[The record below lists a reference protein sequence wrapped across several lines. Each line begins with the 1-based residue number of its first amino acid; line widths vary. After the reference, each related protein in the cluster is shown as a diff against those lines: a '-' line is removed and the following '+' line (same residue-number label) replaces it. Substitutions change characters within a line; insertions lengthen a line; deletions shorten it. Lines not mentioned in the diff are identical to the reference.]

1 MKAFGCRGIAARV
14 VTESFAVS
22 AFCDIEV
29 IDVTARYAGPDTDA
43 VTDCA
48 PANAAV
54 RTAARMPQIAS
65 DTRFLMS
72 ILLLPGSSPCGTPGV
87 SYSVQRGVKRRNRGS
102 RSGGPARGRRGGG
115 GGAWRHRS
123 RDGRLRDS

>member
-1 MKAFGCRGIAARV
+1 MKASGCRGIAARV

-22 AFCDIEV
+22 AFCDIAV

-54 RTAARMPQIAS
+54 RTAARMPQIAR

-72 ILLLPGSSPCGTPGV
+72 NLLPGSSPLRNPWSFVLG
-87 SYSVQRGVKRRNRGS
+87 SVECQAAEV
-102 RSGGPARGRRGGG
+102 
-115 GGAWRHRS
+115 
-123 RDGRLRDS
+123 RLAIS